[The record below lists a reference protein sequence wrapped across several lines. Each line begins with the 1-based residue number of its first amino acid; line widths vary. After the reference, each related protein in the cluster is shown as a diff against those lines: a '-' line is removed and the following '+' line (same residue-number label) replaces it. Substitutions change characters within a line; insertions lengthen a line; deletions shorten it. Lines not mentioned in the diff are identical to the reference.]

1 MRIVAIEVPVR
12 SLRRKSTLRKW
23 FLRPVLRCRCFV
35 ALLDANLGDL
45 ARCDREPSNSE
56 AGFDFHIH
64 FATGIVFEPC
74 QNRQRLFE
82 PGTREEL
89 DFLLQKSEWLVANS
103 AASGC
108 VDNPRELDPMEI
120 GWRVRRHVCAR
131 VWRQTQVSIY
141 MDPMLLVES
150 SKGISIPP

>member
-74 QNRQRLFE
+74 QNRQKLFE

-89 DFLLQKSEWLVANS
+89 DFFCKSPNGSSPIRPRAVVSTTPVSLTQWRLAGESGDMFAPGYGGRLRS
-103 AASGC
+103 AYTWIQC
-108 VDNPRELDPMEI
+108 F
-120 GWRVRRHVCAR
+120 
-131 VWRQTQVSIY
+131 
-141 MDPMLLVES
+141 
-150 SKGISIPP
+150 